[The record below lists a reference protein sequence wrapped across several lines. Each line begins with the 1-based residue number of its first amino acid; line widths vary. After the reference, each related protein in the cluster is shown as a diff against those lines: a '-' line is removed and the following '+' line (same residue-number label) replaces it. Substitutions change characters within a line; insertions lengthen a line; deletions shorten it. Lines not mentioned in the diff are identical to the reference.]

1 MMDSSYASSVLRI
14 SLDESAERLEVVASM
29 TVNDTN
35 TSRVE
40 AIRPDKTPI
49 FPDPSRGRKY
59 MMEFTANRSLVG
71 VAGADDHIDTQ
82 REISRM
88 QLVWN
93 GKSNY
98 RKVRRPHLAK
108 ISSLIIMVL
117 SFRCLPSSTWNLTA
131 MAPVICTPIACSVYQ
146 IHCAAG
152 VSLAVTAY
160 QESDPTQQNPMNR
173 RNVI

>member
-14 SLDESAERLEVVASM
+14 SLDDTMEKLETVASM

-59 MMEFTANRSLVG
+59 MMEFTANRSL
-71 VAGADDHIDTQ
+71 AGMTGSGDHIDTQ

-98 RKVRRPHLAK
+98 RKVRK
-108 ISSLIIMVL
+108 G
-117 SFRCLPSSTWNLTA
+117 WK
-131 MAPVICTPIACSVYQ
+131 
-146 IHCAAG
+146 
-152 VSLAVTAY
+152 
-160 QESDPTQQNPMNR
+160 E
-173 RNVI
+173 